1 LRCGRICGFLR
12 AELPRVLAAPP
23 DVLSSR
29 MVRLIEGLTEDW
41 RRLDERINHLSGE
54 IAALAGQDAGCER
67 LVSVPGIGPTMAI
80 PF

>member
-1 LRCGRICGFLR
+1 
-12 AELPRVLAAPP
+12 
-23 DVLSSR
+23 